1 MNFGFGN
8 VEVMGDSDGHS
19 FRGVGGGEE
28 SLIDE
33 GLEET

>member
-1 MNFGFGN
+1 MTMTGT
-8 VEVMGDSDGHS
+8 VDGHS